1 MPLEDSVTDWIKA
14 LKDGDQRAAQQLW
27 QRFVDRLLE
36 IARNRLRHSPR
47 RAADEEDVVVSAFD
61 DLCRGVQEGRFP
73 NLYDRDDLWQVLV
86 MLTERKAT
94 SQRRRELAAKRGG
107 GKVRGDSILRRV
119 GKSDDGET
127 EQLVETMATPELA
140 FEIADELGELL
151 DKLNDWTLVKI
162 AVDKLHGYTNEEIAD
177 RLGMSVRS
185 VERKLR
191 LIRTIW
197 AA

>member
-1 MPLEDSVTDWIKA
+1 MPLEDSVTDWINA

-73 NLYDRDDLWQVLV
+73 NLYDRGDLWQVLV

-107 GKVRGDSILRRV
+107 GKVRGDSILGRV

-127 EQLVETMATPELA
+127 EQLVDTMATPELA
-140 FEIADELGELL
+140 IQIADELGELL
-151 DKLNDWTLVKI
+151 DKLNDWTLVRI

-177 RLGMSVRS
+177 RLDMSLRS